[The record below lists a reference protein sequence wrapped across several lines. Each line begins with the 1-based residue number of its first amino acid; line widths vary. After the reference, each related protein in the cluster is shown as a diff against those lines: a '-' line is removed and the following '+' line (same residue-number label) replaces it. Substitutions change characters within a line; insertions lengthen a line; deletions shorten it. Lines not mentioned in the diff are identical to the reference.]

1 MDTASGNQD
10 MSQAHHSS
18 PAVNRHLVLGLIISV
33 VASAAILVFYLLT
46 QNRQIGT
53 QGQNAGIPVPTST
66 IPLKEEYSNPFSSTS
81 QYQNPFESTS
91 GNNPFSALEQ

>member
-1 MDTASGNQD
+1 MDTASGNQEVP
-10 MSQAHHSS
+10 QAHHS
-18 PAVNRHLVLGLIISV
+18 PPVVNKYLFLGLIIAV
-33 VASAAILVFYLLT
+33 LAGVILGFSMLM
-46 QNRQIGT
+46 QSKQPNK
-53 QGQNAGIPVPTST
+53 QGQNTGISAPTPT